1 MSSQFGTSDIND
13 TQDLFGI
20 SNDLSDLI
28 DNTQQQQIPTANN
41 QQPSLYQP
49 VQQRVNYVPQA
60 HSQLSSANLQCI
72 TTLSAPAI
80 VRPTNVVSNGIQQQ
94 SIVFPPQQMMNT
106 FRLISSRMS
115 TPPQQQQQN
124 MVWTLARQP
133 YNTSGMVSLSQNV
146 TQVNV
151 VKPNDSVNNNNNIF
165 GANSQQQSTL
175 IDFQPQHTMTQTA
188 QGNRPIPTGL
198 TSMAQ
203 PLSQYQ
209 IQTSQIP
216 IQQSTSLQTHN
227 IRVS

>member
-1 MSSQFGTSDIND
+1 MSSQFGTPDIND
-13 TQDLFGI
+13 TQDLFDI
-20 SNDLSDLI
+20 SNDLSDSI
-28 DNTQQQQIPTANN
+28 DNTQQQQIPMANN

-72 TTLSAPAI
+72 TTPAI

-106 FRLISSRMS
+106 SRLISSRMS

-124 MVWTLARQP
+124 MLSTLVRQP
-133 YNTSGMVSLSQNV
+133 YNTPGMVSLSQNV

-151 VKPNDSVNNNNNIF
+151 VKPNDSVNNNNNNNIF

-175 IDFQPQHTMTQTA
+175 IDFQPQHTMTQTV

-216 IQQSTSLQTHN
+216 MQQSTSLQTHN